1 MSEQNDRLALIA
13 RAGKRLRGAQIDS
26 ALPAQ
31 SPIEVIEPEIASV
44 IHSPVVETAQRSSQ
58 PASRQTTANAPDH
71 TLKLLAEGPFPVK
84 LQFARLRHEGILTPD
99 NMRSSLGFENRA
111 IKRKLLSVI
120 GSTRKQGKPAN
131 LVMITSPRP
140 ADGKT
145 FSSMNLAVS
154 LATERD
160 ASVLLVDADI
170 VRRKLSTFFQ
180 PSKGFGLTDLLKGEC
195 NDIADTIHPCSDL
208 PNLSVMFAGK
218 YEEHAPE
225 LLASRRMGEICAE
238 LSRRYSDGL
247 VILDTPPVLA
257 SPETVGL
264 ASFVHQIVMVVASGQ
279 TKRDHLQA
287 ALENVSACP
296 NLTLLLNQA
305 PDWNKFEGDDTY
317 YYYGYEDRVQGGE
330 QSEAVLR
337 P

>member
-1 MSEQNDRLALIA
+1 VSEQNDRLALIA
-13 RAGKRLRGAQIDS
+13 RAGKRLRGSQES
-26 ALPAQ
+26 APLPTQ
-31 SPIEVIEPEIASV
+31 SASEAIGPEIASA
-44 IHSPVVETAQRSSQ
+44 IRTPVVETSQRSGH
-58 PASRQTTANAPDH
+58 PPSRQASANPPDH
-71 TLKLLAEGPFPVK
+71 NLKLVAEGPFPVK
-84 LQFARLRHEGILTPD
+84 LHYARLRQEGILTPD

-111 IKRKLLSVI
+111 IKRKLLSAI
-120 GSTRKQGKPAN
+120 GSNRKQGKSAN

-170 VRRKLSTFFQ
+170 VRRKLSTFFD

-195 NDIADTIHPCSDL
+195 NDIADTIHPCTDL
-208 PNLSVMFAGK
+208 PNLSVMFAGQ

-225 LLASRRMGEICAE
+225 LVASRRMGEICAE

-264 ASFVHQIVMVVASGQ
+264 ASFVDQIVMVVASGQ

-305 PDWNKFEGDDTY
+305 PDWNKFEGDTY
-317 YYYGYEDRVQGGE
+317 YYYGYEDRAQGGE